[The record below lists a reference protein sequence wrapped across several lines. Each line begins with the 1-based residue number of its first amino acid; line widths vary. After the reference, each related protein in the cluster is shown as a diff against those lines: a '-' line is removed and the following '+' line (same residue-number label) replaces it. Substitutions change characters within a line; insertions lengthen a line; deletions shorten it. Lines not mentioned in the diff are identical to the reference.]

1 MQLRM
6 IYGSRRSEP
15 IFLRTPRTKA
25 SSRSLAA
32 PRAWLR
38 AARCFFLSSPPHALS
53 LLPPTSTPAT
63 PPEGARVTRGAPPP
77 LLVYFVC
84 APIETYLGG
93 AAVFFSFG
101 FWLLVF
107 L

>member
-1 MQLRM
+1 
-6 IYGSRRSEP
+6 
-15 IFLRTPRTKA
+15 
-25 SSRSLAA
+25 
-32 PRAWLR
+32 
-38 AARCFFLSSPPHALS
+38 
-53 LLPPTSTPAT
+53 
-63 PPEGARVTRGAPPP
+63 VTRGAPPP

-107 L
+107 FFLIVFFSFPIVFLIHGSNKSENQKEINFL

>member
-15 IFLRTPRTKA
+15 NFLRTPRTKA

-38 AARCFFLSSPPHALS
+38 A
-53 LLPPTSTPAT
+53 
-63 PPEGARVTRGAPPP
+63 
-77 LLVYFVC
+77 
-84 APIETYLGG
+84 
-93 AAVFFSFG
+93 VFFSHLPPMLSLCFRPHPHRQ
-101 FWLLVF
+101 LLPRSE
-107 L
+107 